1 MADFFKSAFG
11 YLGNSG
17 VSQDND
23 FVGQYVELG
32 DQKLRVKRV
41 IAEGKEVSKQCGQYS
56 LVIPILR
63 SYLLAYI
70 TFVCEEGHSVHH
82 CSPNSLYGHPNL
94 KNNSACSLCY

>member
-32 DQKLRVKRV
+32 DQKLRVKKV
-41 IAEGKEVSKQCGQYS
+41 IAEGMKSVKTMCH
-56 LVIPILR
+56 
-63 SYLLAYI
+63 AYCHFI
-70 TFVCEEGHSVHH
+70 
-82 CSPNSLYGHPNL
+82 
-94 KNNSACSLCY
+94 

>member
-32 DQKLRVKRV
+32 DQKLRVRKV
-41 IAEGKEVSKQCGQYS
+41 IAEGKLSTDLLIVNMTHVSS
-56 LVIPILR
+56 LTMKLTLFSERVIHQTPC
-63 SYLLAYI
+63 
-70 TFVCEEGHSVHH
+70 FG
-82 CSPNSLYGHPNL
+82 
-94 KNNSACSLCY
+94 